1 MHPLLK
7 TLAYA
12 YSQKRLLTIEEI
24 HRYQIDSNYTILEL
38 EQELA
43 KIPQIRLQNG
53 LYGLEHDFD
62 KLLALR
68 QEKGRE
74 SIRRY
79 RRVIKYARLL
89 ISIPYIKG
97 IFLAGSS
104 SFSTGNA
111 KKSSDIDIFIVTDP
125 NRMWFARFWLTII
138 TQILGIRRAGE
149 LEENRFCL
157 NHYITANNLERQDH
171 TLYASQL
178 YSDYIAIGA
187 DSQVLLQ
194 SFWQANPWRQEFMS
208 NTTSRE
214 YPSLSQLKPYPIKCW
229 IEKFFNHF
237 SINFWNSLAKII
249 QRQKINSN
257 AIQSNSHNRI
267 QVDDQ
272 ELEFHPEP
280 NSIKADKIM
289 QQVLQ
294 NL

>member
-1 MHPLLK
+1 MHPLLY

-12 YSQKRLLTIEEI
+12 NSQKRLLTLEEI
-24 HRYQIDSNYTILEL
+24 YRYQIGSTYSLS
-38 EQELA
+38 ELA
-43 KIPQIRLQNG
+43 LEIAKTPQIRTENG
-53 LYGLEHDFD
+53 LYGLDIDFVE
-62 KLLALR
+62 LINLR

-125 NRMWFARFWLTII
+125 NRMWFARFCLTII
-138 TQILGIRRAGE
+138 TQILGIRRVGE

-171 TLYASQL
+171 TLYAAQL

-194 SFWQANPWRQEFMS
+194 KFWQANPWREDYLRQAV
-208 NTTSRE
+208 SRE
-214 YPSLSQLKPYPIKCW
+214 YPILSQLKPYPIKYW
-229 IEKFFNHF
+229 VEKFFNHF
-237 SINFWNSLAKII
+237 SIDFWNSLAKII

>member
-24 HRYQIDSNYTILEL
+24 HRYQIETNYTLE
-38 EQELA
+38 EIKSELP
-43 KIPQIRLQNG
+43 KIPQVKVQNA
-53 LYGLEHDFD
+53 LYGLEYNFENMI
-62 KLLALR
+62 ALR
-68 QEKGRE
+68 HEKGRE

-111 KKSSDIDIFIVTDP
+111 KKSSDIDIFIVTNP

-138 TQILGIRRAGE
+138 TQILGVRRAGE

-157 NHYITANNLERQDH
+157 NHYITANNLERLDH
-171 TLYASQL
+171 TLYAAQL

-187 DSQVLLQ
+187 ESHSILQ
-194 SFWQANPWRQEFMS
+194 DFWKVNAWRQNYLS
-208 NTTSRE
+208 QATGRE
-214 YPSLSQLKPYPIKCW
+214 YPILSQLQPYPIKFW
-229 IEKFFNHF
+229 LEKFFNHF
-237 SINFWNSLAKII
+237 SIDFWNYIAKLI
-249 QRQKINSN
+249 QRQKIKSNS
-257 AIQSNSHNRI
+257 IQSNPHNRI

-280 NSIKADKIM
+280 NSTKADTIM
-289 QQVLQ
+289 QKVLQ
-294 NL
+294 DL

>member
-24 HRYQIDSNYTILEL
+24 HRYQIGTNYSIRDLEI
-38 EQELA
+38 ELS
-43 KIPQIRLQNG
+43 KIPQIKVKNS
-53 LYGLEHDFD
+53 LYGLEYSFD
-62 KLLALR
+62 GFMALR

-125 NRMWFARFWLTII
+125 NRMWFARFCLTII
-138 TQILGIRRAGE
+138 TQILGIRRAGD

-171 TLYASQL
+171 TLYAAQL

-187 DSQVLLQ
+187 ESQVLLQ
-194 SFWQANPWRQEFMS
+194 SFWQANPWRQEFMP
-208 NTTSRE
+208 NVTPRE

-237 SINFWNSLAKII
+237 SIDFWNSLAKII

-280 NSIKADKIM
+280 NSIKAEKIM

>member
-1 MHPLLK
+1 MHPLLY

-12 YSQKRLLTIEEI
+12 NSQKRLLTLEEI
-24 HRYQIDSNYTILEL
+24 YRYQIGSTYSLSELALEI
-38 EQELA
+38 A
-43 KIPQIRLQNG
+43 KIPQIRTENG
-53 LYGLEHDFD
+53 LYGLDIDFVE
-62 KLLALR
+62 LINLR

-74 SIRRY
+74 SLRRY
-79 RRVIKYARLL
+79 RRVIKYAKLL
-89 ISIPYIKG
+89 ISIPYIKA

-125 NRMWFARFWLTII
+125 KRMWFARFWLTII
-138 TQILGIRRAGE
+138 TQVLGIRRVGE

-187 DSQVLLQ
+187 ESQVLLQ
-194 SFWQANPWRQEFMS
+194 SFWQANPWRQEFMP
-208 NTTSRE
+208 NATSRE
-214 YPSLSQLKPYPIKCW
+214 YPILSQLKPYPIKFW

-280 NSIKADKIM
+280 NSIKAEKII

>member
-1 MHPLLK
+1 MHPLLY

-12 YSQKRLLTIEEI
+12 NSQKRLLTLEEI
-24 HRYQIDSNYTILEL
+24 YRYQIGSTYSLSELALEI
-38 EQELA
+38 A
-43 KIPQIRLQNG
+43 KIPQIRTENG
-53 LYGLEHDFD
+53 LYGLDIDFVE
-62 KLLALR
+62 LINLR

-74 SIRRY
+74 SLRRY
-79 RRVIKYARLL
+79 RRVIKYAKLL
-89 ISIPYIKG
+89 ISIPYIKA

-125 NRMWFARFWLTII
+125 KRMWFARFWLTII
-138 TQILGIRRAGE
+138 TQVLGIRRVGE

-187 DSQVLLQ
+187 ESQVLLQ
-194 SFWQANPWRQEFMS
+194 SFWQANPWRQEFMP
-208 NTTSRE
+208 NATSRE
-214 YPSLSQLKPYPIKCW
+214 YPILSQLKPYPIKFW

-257 AIQSNSHNRI
+257 AIQANSHNRI

-289 QQVLQ
+289 QQVLK

>member
-1 MHPLLK
+1 MKALLK

-12 YSQKRLLTIEEI
+12 YSQKRLFTIEEI
-24 HRYQIDSNYTILEL
+24 YRYQIDSNYTILEL

-43 KIPQIRLQNG
+43 KTPQIRLQNG
-53 LYGLEHDFD
+53 LYGLEQDFD

-74 SIRRY
+74 SLRRY

-89 ISIPYIKG
+89 ISIPYIQG

-111 KKSSDIDIFIVTDP
+111 KKSSDIDVFIITDP

-157 NHYITANNLERQDH
+157 NHYITSNNLTRLDH
-171 TLYASQL
+171 NLYSAQL
-178 YSDYIAIGA
+178 YSDYIAIGVE
-187 DSQVLLQ
+187 SQILLEK
-194 SFWQANPWRQEFMS
+194 FWQANAWRKDYFMQA
-208 NTTSRE
+208 NARE
-214 YPSLSQLKPYPIKCW
+214 YPVLSQLKPYPIKNW
-229 IEKFFNHF
+229 LESFFNHF
-237 SINFWNSLAKII
+237 SIDFWNYLAKLI

-257 AIQSNSHNRI
+257 TIQSNSHNRI
-267 QVDDQ
+267 QIDDS

-280 NSIKADKIM
+280 NSIKAEKIM
-289 QQVLQ
+289 QRVLQ
-294 NL
+294 KL

>member
-24 HRYQIDSNYTILEL
+24 YRYQIGSTYSLSELALEI
-38 EQELA
+38 A
-43 KIPQIRLQNG
+43 KIPQIKVKNS
-53 LYGLEHDFD
+53 LYGLVHSFDDFM
-62 KLLALR
+62 ALR

-89 ISIPYIKG
+89 ISIPYIKA

-125 NRMWFARFWLTII
+125 KRMWFARFCLTII
-138 TQILGIRRAGE
+138 TQILGVRRVGE

-178 YSDYIAIGA
+178 YSDYIAIGVE
-187 DSQVLLQ
+187 SQVLLQ
-194 SFWQANPWRQEFMS
+194 SFWQANPWRQEFIP
-208 NTTSRE
+208 NATSRE
-214 YPSLSQLKPYPIKCW
+214 YPILSQLKPYPIKFW
-229 IEKFFNHF
+229 IEKFFNYF

-257 AIQSNSHNRI
+257 AIQANSHNRI

-280 NSIKADKIM
+280 NSIKAEKIM
-289 QQVLQ
+289 QQILQ

>member
-1 MHPLLK
+1 MHPLLY

-12 YSQKRLLTIEEI
+12 NSQKRLLTLEEI
-24 HRYQIDSNYTILEL
+24 YRYQIGSNYSISEL
-38 EQELA
+38 GFEIT
-43 KIPQIRLQNG
+43 KIPQIRTENG
-53 LYGLEHDFD
+53 LYGLNINFD
-62 KLLALR
+62 ELLNLR

-79 RRVIKYARLL
+79 RRIIKYARLL

-138 TQILGIRRAGE
+138 TQVLGIRRSGE

-157 NHYITANNLERQDH
+157 NHYITSNNLERLDR
-171 TLYASQL
+171 TLYAAQL
-178 YSDYIAIGA
+178 YSDYVAIGS
-187 DSQVLLQ
+187 DSRVLLQ
-194 SFWQANPWRQEFMS
+194 KFWQANPWRQDYLKYAI
-208 NTTSRE
+208 SRE
-214 YPSLSQLKPYPIKCW
+214 YPVLSQLQPYLIKSW
-229 IEKFFNHF
+229 TEKFFNHF
-237 SINFWNSLAKII
+237 SVYFWNYIAKLI
-249 QRQKINSN
+249 QSQKIKSN
-257 AIQSNSHNRI
+257 TIQSNSHNRI
-267 QVDDQ
+267 RIDDR

-280 NSIKADKIM
+280 NSIKSEIRM
-289 QQVLQ
+289 QEVLK

>member
-1 MHPLLK
+1 MHPLLF

-12 YSQKRLLTIEEI
+12 NSQKRLLTLEEI
-24 HRYQIDSNYTILEL
+24 HRYQIGSRYSLSDLAVEL
-38 EQELA
+38 T
-43 KIPQIRLQNG
+43 KNNQIKAHQG
-53 LYGLEHDFD
+53 LYGLSYDFE

-79 RRVIKYARLL
+79 RRVIQYARLL

-125 NRMWFARFWLTII
+125 NRMWFTRFWLTII
-138 TQILGIRRAGE
+138 TQTLGIRRVGD

-157 NHYITANNLERQDH
+157 NHYITANNLERLDH
-171 TLYASQL
+171 TLYAAQL
-178 YSDYIAIGA
+178 YSDYIAIGQS
-187 DSQVLLQ
+187 SQDLLQ
-194 SFWQANPWRQEFMS
+194 KFWQANLWRQDYFNQAS
-208 NTTSRE
+208 SRE
-214 YPSLSQLKPYPIKCW
+214 YPSLSQLQAYPIKNLLEW
-229 IEKFFNHF
+229 FFNHF
-237 SINFWNSLAKII
+237 SIDIWDKLAKLI
-249 QRQKINSN
+249 QRQKIRSNS
-257 AIQSNSHNRI
+257 IQSNAHNRI
-267 QVDDQ
+267 QIDDT

-280 NSIKADKIM
+280 NSIKAEKIM
-289 QQVLQ
+289 QNILQ

>member
-1 MHPLLK
+1 MHPLLY

-12 YSQKRLLTIEEI
+12 NSQKRLLTLEEI
-24 HRYQIDSNYTILEL
+24 YRYQIGSTYSLSELALEI
-38 EQELA
+38 A
-43 KIPQIRLQNG
+43 KIPQIRTENG
-53 LYGLEHDFD
+53 LYGLDIDFVE
-62 KLLALR
+62 LINLR

-79 RRVIKYARLL
+79 RRVIKYAKLL
-89 ISIPYIKG
+89 ISIPYIKA

-125 NRMWFARFWLTII
+125 KRMWFARFCLTII
-138 TQILGIRRAGE
+138 TQILGIRRVGE

-171 TLYASQL
+171 TLYAAQL

-194 SFWQANPWRQEFMS
+194 KFWQANPWREDYLRQAV
-208 NTTSRE
+208 SRE
-214 YPSLSQLKPYPIKCW
+214 YPILSQLKPYPIKYW
-229 IEKFFNHF
+229 VEKFFNHF
-237 SINFWNSLAKII
+237 SIDFWNSLAKTI

-280 NSIKADKIM
+280 NSIKAEKIM
-289 QQVLQ
+289 QQILQ

>member
-1 MHPLLK
+1 MHPLLQ
-7 TLAYA
+7 TFAYA
-12 YSQKRLLTIEEI
+12 HSQKRLLTLEEI
-24 HRYQIDSNYTILEL
+24 HRYQIQTDYTL
-38 EQELA
+38 QELVCEIP
-43 KIPQIRLQNG
+43 KISQIREVNG
-53 LYGLEHDFD
+53 LYGLSESFD
-62 KLLALR
+62 EFLALR

-125 NRMWFARFWLTII
+125 NRMWFARFWLTMV
-138 TQILGIRRAGE
+138 TQILGIRRSGE

-157 NHYITANNLERQDH
+157 NHYITANNLERLDH
-171 TLYASQL
+171 TLYAAQL

-187 DSQVLLQ
+187 DSQELLQ
-194 SFWQANPWRQEFMS
+194 QFWQSNFWRQEHLKYA
-208 NTTSRE
+208 TPRE
-214 YPSLSQLKPYPIKCW
+214 YPILSQLQPYPIKSW
-229 IEKFFNHF
+229 LEFVFNHF
-237 SINFWNSLAKII
+237 SIDLWDKLAKLI
-249 QRQKINSN
+249 QRQKIQSNS
-257 AIQSNSHNRI
+257 IQSNPHNRI
-267 QVDDQ
+267 QVDDT

-280 NSIKADKIM
+280 NSTKADKIM
-289 QQVLQ
+289 QDILQ

>member
-1 MHPLLK
+1 MHSLLY
-7 TLAYA
+7 TLVYA
-12 YSQKRLLTIEEI
+12 NSQKRLLTLEEI
-24 HRYQIDSNYTILEL
+24 HRYQIGSNYSLQEIVVEL
-38 EQELA
+38 S
-43 KIPQIRLQNG
+43 KIPQIRSYQG
-53 LYGLEHDFD
+53 IYGLIDDFD
-62 KLLALR
+62 QLLALR

-111 KKSSDIDIFIVTDP
+111 KQSSDIDIFIVTDP

-138 TQILGIRRAGE
+138 TQILGIRRSGE

-157 NHYITANNLERQDH
+157 NHYITANNLERLDH

-178 YSDYIAIGA
+178 YSDYIAIGQA
-187 DSQVLLQ
+187 SQDVLQ
-194 SFWQANPWRQEFMS
+194 KFWKANTWRQDYFSQANP
-208 NTTSRE
+208 RE
-214 YPSLSQLKPYPIKCW
+214 YPTLSRLQPYRIKYW
-229 IEKFFNHF
+229 LEWFFNHF
-237 SINFWNSLAKII
+237 SIDIWNKLAKLI
-249 QRQKINSN
+249 QRQKIKSNS
-257 AIQSNSHNRI
+257 IQSNAHNRI
-267 QVDDQ
+267 QIDDT

-280 NSIKADKIM
+280 NSTKAEKIM
-289 QQVLQ
+289 QNILQ

>member
-1 MHPLLK
+1 MHPLLY

-12 YSQKRLLTIEEI
+12 NSQRRLFTIEEI
-24 HRYQIDSNYTILEL
+24 YRYQIGSNYSLLEL
-38 EQELA
+38 DLEIS
-43 KIPQIRLQNG
+43 KIPQIRVENG
-53 LYGLEHDFD
+53 LYGLDIDFEE
-62 KLLALR
+62 LLNLR

-111 KKSSDIDIFIVTDP
+111 KQSSDIDIFIVTDT
-125 NRMWFARFWLTII
+125 NRMWFARFWLTVI

-157 NHYITANNLERQDH
+157 NHYITANNLERLDH
-171 TLYASQL
+171 TLYAAQL
-178 YSDYIAIGA
+178 YSDYISIGA
-187 DSQVLLQ
+187 DSHVLLQ
-194 SFWQANPWRQEFMS
+194 KFWQVNAWRHDYFIK
-208 NTTSRE
+208 TLPRE
-214 YPSLSQLKPYPIKCW
+214 YPVLSKLRPYPIKNW
-229 IEKFFNHF
+229 IEKFLNHF
-237 SINFWNSLAKII
+237 SIDFWNYIAKLI
-249 QRQKINSN
+249 QRRKIKSN
-257 AIQSNSHNRI
+257 IIQSNSHNRI
-267 QVDDQ
+267 QVDDR

-280 NSIKADKIM
+280 NSTKADKIM
-289 QQVLQ
+289 QKLLQ